1 MTLVAGADCSTQSTK
16 VVVVDADSGEVVATG
31 RAQHTVT
38 GSGGA
43 RETHPDV
50 WWEALRGAL
59 EQTGLAGQIVAISV
73 AGQQHGLVCLD
84 STGRPLRPAML
95 WNDTRSATDAVRLVE
110 ALGGA
115 TTWALGLVSFP
126 WRRSRP
132 RSGPGFGVVSPTSRT
147 ERRRSGCLTTT

>member
-1 MTLVAGADCSTQSTK
+1 MSLVAGVDCSTQSTK

-59 EQTGLAGQIVAISV
+59 DQFECDKTPSYFVNNLFTG
-73 AGQQHGLVCLD
+73 
-84 STGRPLRPAML
+84 
-95 WNDTRSATDAVRLVE
+95 N
-110 ALGGA
+110 
-115 TTWALGLVSFP
+115 
-126 WRRSRP
+126 
-132 RSGPGFGVVSPTSRT
+132 
-147 ERRRSGCLTTT
+147 